1 MAKVL
6 LSKDAL
12 GVKFGEMVELVGNV
26 ILEEKYV
33 GNFIS
38 NPFLQTMSYEPN

>member
-12 GVKFGEMVELVGNV
+12 DVKFGEMVELVGNV
-26 ILEEKYV
+26 VLEENV
-33 GNFIS
+33 GEV
-38 NPFLQTMSYEPN
+38 YD